1 MCERLNNMPMEINE
15 LYKRLRE
22 EGRSAGHAQWIIG
35 NYYLT
40 GRNVEKDPD
49 KAEEWFLKAWDHHFP
64 GTANTQA
71 FVLKRQWDKFIAE
84 TYPESPR
91 MLVVLS
97 DAKASSDER
106 HGTLLI
112 PVHNDAQKEWIDT
125 RIEQIKTAF
134 QPFSGDRFRS
144 ISITVVIR

>member
-1 MCERLNNMPMEINE
+1 MHMDINE
-15 LYKRLRE
+15 IYQNLID

-71 FVLKRQWDKFIAE
+71 FVLRRQWEKFITE
-84 TYPESPR
+84 TYHEAPR
-91 MLVVLS
+91 MATLLTEANTLS
-97 DAKASSDER
+97 DEQHA
-106 HGTLLI
+106 TILI
-112 PVHNDAQKEWIDT
+112 PVHNISQKEWLDS
-125 RIEQIKTAF
+125 RIEEVAAAF
-134 QPFSGDRFRS
+134 RQFTNKRFLS
-144 ISITVVIR
+144 ISIFANVR